1 MTTPG
6 TKSDFMAAEDIKAIL
21 AGREKIEQE
30 RIMRWVGE
38 SLGVT
43 AAPAPAAAPSAKP
56 ADPAAPAAPAGAPAA
71 PLGHKNDI
79 KSFMSAKMPKSDMQA
94 AAVIAYFYRF
104 EAPEAERKDTVTPN
118 DLQTASRQAR
128 GYSFNNARVTLNNAV
143 GQGYFDRGGARGVF
157 SLNAVGENLVA
168 MALPGS
174 GGDNGGKASRKPAR
188 SKAQSAKKAKKA

>member
-1 MTTPG
+1 MTTAG

-21 AGREKIEQE
+21 AGRDKTEQE

-43 AAPAPAAAPSAKP
+43 AAPPPPAYTKP
-56 ADPAAPAAPAGAPAA
+56 ADPAAAAAVVYPAASVA
-71 PLGHKNDI
+71 HKKDI
-79 KSFMSAKMPKSDMQA
+79 KSFMASKMPKSDMQA
-94 AAVIAYFYRF
+94 AAVIAYFFRF
-104 EAPEAERKDTVTPN
+104 EAPEAERKDTVTPT

-128 GYSFNNARVTLNNAV
+128 GYSFNDARVTLNNAV
-143 GQGYFDRGGARGVF
+143 GQGYFDRGGAPGVF

-174 GGDNGGKASRKPAR
+174 GGENGGKVVRKPAR
-188 SKAQSAKKAKKA
+188 GKPRTAKKAKKG